1 MTPDDLIVAVEDL
14 VSPSFLIA
22 AGLKLKSDLV
32 LTFELCE
39 LFGDI
44 HQPDTR

>member
-22 AGLKLKSDLV
+22 AGLKSDLV
-32 LTFELCE
+32 LTF
-39 LFGDI
+39 
-44 HQPDTR
+44 